1 MLPRQ
6 ERIQLIEKI
15 VLLRLEPLAK
25 LEEEKKILGGGVV
38 AGARTGAFVVE
49 LTSHSELNRRLQEL
63 PFWGV
68 VKWKATPFI
77 SIRAARSS
85 SERISSRTQDRA

>member
-1 MLPRQ
+1 MFPPQ
-6 ERIQLIEKI
+6 ELVLLIEKI
-15 VLLRLEPLAK
+15 VLPSLEALAK
-25 LEEEKKILGGGVV
+25 LEEEKEILDGGVV

-49 LTSHSELNRRLQEL
+49 LASDSELNRLLQEL